1 MISLIGESVSDNE
14 DKLFT
19 FNRICWYSS
28 LVESLVLTIAFTQ
41 ISKAKG
47 LVFKISEDGI
57 ITGMM
62 RRISEQIGAV
72 SSNQDDEDKEYETNL
87 ERTRSHINRK
97 IQLHVHHNFI
107 STDLDEPRLPTE
119 YWG

>member
-19 FNRICWYSS
+19 FNRVCWYSS

-47 LVFKISEDGI
+47 LVFKISEYGI

-62 RRISEQIGAV
+62 RPISEQVGSV
-72 SSNQDDEDKEYETNL
+72 TSDDENEYEIDM

-97 IQLHVHHNFI
+97 L
-107 STDLDEPRLPTE
+107 
-119 YWG
+119 